1 MKDSNLKF
9 KTTSI
14 LVSITFLLAIL
25 FCSTYFLTLNLF
37 KNNNIENQ
45 SVFSNNDY
53 LSDDIF
59 IALKTN
65 NLTDIL
71 EKLSNFKSKFNLSNN
86 LTEEDLIKELSK
98 KGYVLSNKT
107 NEKLTFTRTD
117 IKNEFKANMYY
128 IGEENGYVCLFK
140 TDENG
145 NIINSEKIVYNTS
158 KPISMLPEI
167 DQEYIKNNNLFFED
181 KTKALEQISEIIS

>member
-1 MKDSNLKF
+1 MKDSNLKL
-9 KTTSI
+9 KTTSVLI
-14 LVSITFLLAIL
+14 SITFLLAIL

-37 KNNNIENQ
+37 KSNNIENQ

-71 EKLSNFKSKFNLSNN
+71 EKLSNLKLKFNLSNN
-86 LTEEDLIKELSK
+86 LTEEDLIKALSK
-98 KGYVLSNKT
+98 KGYILSNKT

-158 KPISMLPEI
+158 KPISMLPEV

>member
-1 MKDSNLKF
+1 MKYSNLKF

-14 LVSITFLLAIL
+14 LISTTFLLAIL

-37 KNNNIENQ
+37 KNNTTENQ

-71 EKLSNFKSKFNLSNN
+71 EKLSNLKLKFNLSNN
-86 LTEEDLIKELSK
+86 LTEEDLIKALSK
-98 KGYVLSNKT
+98 KGYILSNKT

-128 IGEENGYVCLFK
+128 IGEENGYICLFK

-145 NIINSEKIVYNTS
+145 NIMNSEKTVYNTS
-158 KPISMLPEI
+158 KPISMLPEV

-181 KTKALEQISEIIS
+181 RTKALEQISEIIS

>member
-1 MKDSNLKF
+1 MKYSNLKF

-14 LVSITFLLAIL
+14 LISTTFLLAIL
-25 FCSTYFLTLNLF
+25 FCSTYFLTLSLF
-37 KNNNIENQ
+37 KNNTTENQ

-71 EKLSNFKSKFNLSNN
+71 EKLSNLKLKFNLSNN
-86 LTEEDLIKELSK
+86 LTEEDLIKALSK
-98 KGYVLSNKT
+98 KGYILSNKT

-128 IGEENGYVCLFK
+128 IGEENGYICLFK

-145 NIINSEKIVYNTS
+145 NIMNSEKTVYNTS
-158 KPISMLPEI
+158 KPISMLPEV

>member
-1 MKDSNLKF
+1 MKNSNLKIKF
-9 KTTSI
+9 TSI

-25 FCSTYFLTLNLF
+25 FCSTYFLTLSLF
-37 KNNNIENQ
+37 KNTATENQ

-53 LSDDIF
+53 LSNDTF

-65 NLTDIL
+65 NLTDTL
-71 EKLSNFKSKFNLSNN
+71 EKLSNIKIKFNLNSN
-86 LTEEDLIKELSK
+86 LTETDLIKELSK
-98 KGYVLSNKT
+98 KGYVLSDKT

-117 IKNEFKANMYY
+117 IKSEFKSNMYY

-145 NIINSEKIVYNTS
+145 NIIASEKVIYNNS

>member
-1 MKDSNLKF
+1 MKNSNLKI
-9 KTTSI
+9 KTTSMLI
-14 LVSITFLLAIL
+14 SITFLLAIL

-37 KNNNIENQ
+37 KDNTIENQ
-45 SVFSNNDY
+45 SVFSNNGY

-59 IALKTN
+59 IDLKTN
-65 NLTDIL
+65 NLTDMID
-71 EKLSNFKSKFNLSNN
+71 KFSNFKLKFNLDNN

-98 KGYVLSNKT
+98 KGYILSNKT
-107 NEKLTFTRTD
+107 NEKLTFTRND
-117 IKNEFKANMYY
+117 VKNEFKANMYY
-128 IGEENGYVCLFK
+128 IGEENGYICLFK

-145 NIINSEKIVYNTS
+145 NMIESEKIIYNNS

>member
-1 MKDSNLKF
+1 MKYSNLKF

-14 LVSITFLLAIL
+14 LISTTFLLAIL

-37 KNNNIENQ
+37 KNNTPENQ

-71 EKLSNFKSKFNLSNN
+71 EKLSNLKLKFNLSNN
-86 LTEEDLIKELSK
+86 LTEEDLIKALSK
-98 KGYVLSNKT
+98 KGYILSNKT

-128 IGEENGYVCLFK
+128 IGEENGYICLFK

-145 NIINSEKIVYNTS
+145 NIMNSEKTVYNTS
-158 KPISMLPEI
+158 KPISMLPEV

>member
-1 MKDSNLKF
+1 MKYSNLKF

-14 LVSITFLLAIL
+14 LISTTFLLAIL

-37 KNNNIENQ
+37 KNNTTENQ

-71 EKLSNFKSKFNLSNN
+71 EKLSNLKLKFNLSNN
-86 LTEEDLIKELSK
+86 LTEEDLIKALSK
-98 KGYVLSNKT
+98 KGYILSNKT

-128 IGEENGYVCLFK
+128 IGEENGYICLFK

-145 NIINSEKIVYNTS
+145 NIMNSEKTVYNTS
-158 KPISMLPEI
+158 KPISMLPEV

>member
-1 MKDSNLKF
+1 MKDSNLKL

>member
-1 MKDSNLKF
+1 MKYSNLKF

-14 LVSITFLLAIL
+14 LISTTFLLAIL

-37 KNNNIENQ
+37 KNNTTENQ

-71 EKLSNFKSKFNLSNN
+71 EKLSNLKLKFNLSNN
-86 LTEEDLIKELSK
+86 LTEEDLIKALSK
-98 KGYVLSNKT
+98 K
-107 NEKLTFTRTD
+107 
-117 IKNEFKANMYY
+117 
-128 IGEENGYVCLFK
+128 
-140 TDENG
+140 
-145 NIINSEKIVYNTS
+145 
-158 KPISMLPEI
+158 
-167 DQEYIKNNNLFFED
+167 
-181 KTKALEQISEIIS
+181 

>member
-1 MKDSNLKF
+1 MNYSNLKL
-9 KTTSI
+9 KTTSVLI
-14 LVSITFLLAIL
+14 SITFLLAIL

-37 KNNNIENQ
+37 KNNTTENQ

-71 EKLSNFKSKFNLSNN
+71 EKLSNFKLKFNLSNN

-117 IKNEFKANMYY
+117 IKNEFKANTYY

-145 NIINSEKIVYNTS
+145 NIIDSEKIVYNTS
-158 KPISMLPEI
+158 KPISMLPQV

>member
-1 MKDSNLKF
+1 MNNSNLKL

-14 LVSITFLLAIL
+14 LISITFLLAIL

-37 KNNNIENQ
+37 KNNTTENQ

-128 IGEENGYVCLFK
+128 IGEESGYVCLFK

-158 KPISMLPEI
+158 KPISMLPEV

>member
-1 MKDSNLKF
+1 MKDSNLKL
-9 KTTSI
+9 KTTSVLI
-14 LVSITFLLAIL
+14 SITFLLAIL

-37 KNNNIENQ
+37 KSNNIENQ

-158 KPISMLPEI
+158 KPISMLPEV

>member
-1 MKDSNLKF
+1 MKNSNLKIKF
-9 KTTSI
+9 TSI

-25 FCSTYFLTLNLF
+25 FCSTYFLTLSLF
-37 KNNNIENQ
+37 KNTSTENQ

-53 LSDDIF
+53 LSNDTF

-65 NLTDIL
+65 NLTDTL
-71 EKLSNFKSKFNLSNN
+71 EKLSDIKIKFNLNSN
-86 LTEEDLIKELSK
+86 LTENDLIKELSK
-98 KGYVLSNKT
+98 KGYVLSDKT

-117 IKNEFKANMYY
+117 TKSEFKSNMYY

-145 NIINSEKIVYNTS
+145 NIIASEKVIYNNS